1 MGIQINGQTDT
12 ISAVDGSIT
21 VATDL
26 TVPGALTYDDVTNI
40 DSVGVITARS
50 GLHVTSGNVG
60 IGTDNPICKLVV
72 NSGTTNLA
80 TQIVSDDA
88 EVFLAF

>member
-40 DSVGVITARS
+40 DSVGIITARS
-50 GLHVTSGNVG
+50 G
-60 IGTDNPICKLVV
+60 
-72 NSGTTNLA
+72 A
-80 TQIVSDDA
+80 
-88 EVFLAF
+88 